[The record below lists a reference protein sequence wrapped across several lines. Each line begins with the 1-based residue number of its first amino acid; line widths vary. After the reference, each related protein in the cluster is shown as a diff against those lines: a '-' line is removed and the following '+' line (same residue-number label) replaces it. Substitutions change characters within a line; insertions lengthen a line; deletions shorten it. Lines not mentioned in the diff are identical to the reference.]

1 MINMASGFSDL
12 PILTELLTKLS
23 NPILGVL
30 AGAIITVVVQSSAAA
45 VGILQAISTTGFTT
59 YASTIPII
67 LGQNIGTCFTS
78 ILSSIGATK
87 NAKRTAA
94 VHLYFNLIGTI
105 IFMVVIYTYQ
115 NIVGFPFWNDVIDM
129 GGIANFHLI
138 FNIVS
143 TVILLPCVGLLEKLT
158 LITIKDK
165 KNTDDDEDNDYL
177 SVLTTLDERITSIP
191 SLAIANSLNVI
202 LKMGEVAEKN
212 FRKASYLIDKFETKK
227 LEHIQEREDVIDK
240 MDVSVANFLVKIGN
254 LDISEQDNK
263 TVTALLKIES
273 EFEKI
278 GDYAYKLSKVIENIN
293 EKDLKF
299 SQEADKELKVMYNIV
314 EDTLIRTMEI
324 LRKRDLN
331 SVNEIEALRKVSK
344 TYREKYKME
353 HIERLKEGKCSVEA
367 GITFIEMLSVYE
379 KIIGHCINISV
390 ASMNYRT
397 DEAYITK
404 HEYFDEI
411 HKNDINLI
419 KTKIAEFKDKYEM
432 LERDDKLSLI

>member
-212 FRKASYLIDKFETKK
+212 FRRASYLIDKFETKK

-278 GDYAYKLSKVIENIN
+278 GDYAFKLSKVIENIN
-293 EKDLKF
+293 EKELKF

-314 EDTLIRTMEI
+314 EDTLIRTIEI
-324 LRKRDLN
+324 LRERDLN
-331 SVNEIEALRKVSK
+331 SVTEIEALRKVSK

-353 HIERLKEGKCSVEA
+353 HIERLKEGKCSVES
-367 GITFIEMLSVYE
+367 GITFIEILSVYE

-397 DEAYITK
+397 DEEYITK
-404 HEYFDEI
+404 HEYFVEM
-411 HKNDINLI
+411 HKNDMKLI
-419 KTKIAEFKDKYEM
+419 RAKMDQFKEKYEM
-432 LERDDKLSLI
+432 LERDNKLSLI

>member
-1 MINMASGFSDL
+1 MLYKAQQRL
-12 PILTELLTKLS
+12 Y
-23 NPILGVL
+23 
-30 AGAIITVVVQSSAAA
+30 
-45 VGILQAISTTGFTT
+45 GILQAISITGFTT

-143 TVILLPCVGLLEKLT
+143 TIILLPCVGLLEKLT

-240 MDVSVANFLVKIGN
+240 MDVSLANFLVKIGN

-344 TYREKYKME
+344 AYREKYKMA

-367 GITFIEMLSVYE
+367 GITFIEILSVYE

-411 HKNDINLI
+411 HKKDITLI
-419 KTKIAEFKDKYEM
+419 KTKVNEFKKKYEM
-432 LERDDKLSLI
+432 LERDNKLSLI

>member
-1 MINMASGFSDL
+1 MLYKAQQRL
-12 PILTELLTKLS
+12 Y
-23 NPILGVL
+23 
-30 AGAIITVVVQSSAAA
+30 
-45 VGILQAISTTGFTT
+45 GILQAISITGFTT

-94 VHLYFNLIGTI
+94 VHLYFNLIGTV

-115 NIVGFPFWNDVIDM
+115 NVVGFPFWNDVIDM

-212 FRKASYLIDKFETKK
+212 FRRASYLIDKFETKK

-240 MDVSVANFLVKIGN
+240 MDVSLANFLVKIGN

-278 GDYAYKLSKVIENIN
+278 GDYAFKLSKVIENIN
-293 EKDLKF
+293 EKELKF

-314 EDTLIRTMEI
+314 EDTLIRTIEI
-324 LRKRDLN
+324 LRERDLN
-331 SVNEIEALRKVSK
+331 SVTEIEALRKVSK
-344 TYREKYKME
+344 TYREKYKMA

-367 GITFIEMLSVYE
+367 GITFIEILSVYE

-411 HKNDINLI
+411 HKNDINSI
-419 KTKIAEFKDKYEM
+419 KTKVDEFKEKYEM
-432 LERDDKLSLI
+432 LERDDKLSII

>member
-1 MINMASGFSDL
+1 MFKA
-12 PILTELLTKLS
+12 
-23 NPILGVL
+23 
-30 AGAIITVVVQSSAAA
+30 QQQQY
-45 VGILQAISTTGFTT
+45 GILQAISTTGFTT

-78 ILSSIGATK
+78 ILSSLGATK

-94 VHLYFNLIGTI
+94 VHLYFNLIGTV

-115 NIVGFPFWNDVIDM
+115 NVIGFPFWNDVIDM

-143 TVILLPCVGLLEKLT
+143 TIILLPCVGLLEKLT

-177 SVLTTLDERITSIP
+177 SILTTLDERITSIP
-191 SLAIANSLNVI
+191 SLAIANSLNVA

-240 MDVSVANFLVKIGN
+240 MDVSLANFLVKIGN

-263 TVTALLKIES
+263 TVTALIKIES

-331 SVNEIEALRKVSK
+331 SVTEIEALRKISK
-344 TYREKYKME
+344 NYREKYKVR
-353 HIERLKEGKCSVEA
+353 HIERLKDGKCSVEA
-367 GITFIEMLSVYE
+367 GIAFIEILSVYE

-390 ASMNYRT
+390 ASINYRT
-397 DEAYITK
+397 DDVYMTK

-411 HKNDINLI
+411 HKNDMNLI

-432 LERDDKLSLI
+432 LERDNKLSLI

>member
-1 MINMASGFSDL
+1 MINMASGFSEL

>member
-212 FRKASYLIDKFETKK
+212 FRRASYLIDKFEIKK

-278 GDYAYKLSKVIENIN
+278 GDYAFKLSKVIENIN
-293 EKDLKF
+293 EKELKF

-314 EDTLIRTMEI
+314 EDTLIRTIEI
-324 LRKRDLN
+324 LRERDLN
-331 SVNEIEALRKVSK
+331 SVTEIEALRKVSK

-353 HIERLKEGKCSVEA
+353 HIERLKEGKCSVES
-367 GITFIEMLSVYE
+367 GITFIEILSVYE

-397 DEAYITK
+397 DEEYITK
-404 HEYFDEI
+404 HEYFVEM
-411 HKNDINLI
+411 HKNDMKLI
-419 KTKIAEFKDKYEM
+419 RAKMDQFKEKYEM
-432 LERDDKLSLI
+432 LERDNKLSLI

>member
-202 LKMGEVAEKN
+202 LK
-212 FRKASYLIDKFETKK
+212 
-227 LEHIQEREDVIDK
+227 
-240 MDVSVANFLVKIGN
+240 KIGRAH
-254 LDISEQDNK
+254 
-263 TVTALLKIES
+263 V
-273 EFEKI
+273 
-278 GDYAYKLSKVIENIN
+278 
-293 EKDLKF
+293 
-299 SQEADKELKVMYNIV
+299 
-314 EDTLIRTMEI
+314 
-324 LRKRDLN
+324 
-331 SVNEIEALRKVSK
+331 
-344 TYREKYKME
+344 
-353 HIERLKEGKCSVEA
+353 
-367 GITFIEMLSVYE
+367 
-379 KIIGHCINISV
+379 
-390 ASMNYRT
+390 
-397 DEAYITK
+397 
-404 HEYFDEI
+404 
-411 HKNDINLI
+411 
-419 KTKIAEFKDKYEM
+419 
-432 LERDDKLSLI
+432 